1 MVEGAQYCETVDGVA
16 IAYSVTGSSDA
27 DPVLVLRVPW
37 IAGLEPVEGFFDW
50 HLSGG
55 SIRIARFS
63 PRGSGLSDRETDDHS
78 LEARLADIDAVAAA
92 VGAERYVLFAMAD
105 TTMAAMAWAAR
116 NPDRVSKLLL
126 QSPICNGEALWS
138 TPRRSLLA
146 RMAEEDWEMFS
157 EVWPLALWGWDT
169 EVAARRRY
177 AAAIRQSISQENFLA
192 YVAASRET
200 DVSDCLQCIQTPSLL
215 ITGTELGAGG
225 SHQHAFNNT
234 AAMRTVAAGLPNT
247 RLVATKPDTYG
258 PTIREFLSVEALPAE
273 SKQAELALWAAV
285 GSLRTILFTDIQGH
299 TEMMGRLGDAAGRDV
314 LRTHERITRQALR
327 THGGAEVKAMGD
339 GFLAWF
345 PSATRALECALSL
358 QKEFQAHN
366 AAGGEPLRVRV
377 GINAGEPVQEGGDL
391 FGQAVIVASRVAAS
405 AAGGEIVVTDV
416 VRQLLAGKS
425 FVFAD
430 RGTAG
435 LRGLD
440 EPVRTWALVW

>member
-1 MVEGAQYCETVDGVA
+1 MVEGVRYCETADGVA
-16 IAYSVTGSSDA
+16 IAYAVTDGSDA

-37 IAGLEPVEGFFDW
+37 IAGLEPVKGFFDW
-50 HLSGG
+50 HLAGA

-63 PRGSGLSDRETDDHS
+63 PRGSGLSDRDVSDHS
-78 LEARLADIDAVAAA
+78 LEARLADIDAVASA

-126 QSPICNGEALWS
+126 QSPVCNGEVLWS

-146 RMAEEDWEMFS
+146 RMAAEDWEMFS

-177 AAAIRQSISQENFLA
+177 AAAIRQSISQETFLA

-200 DVSDCLQCIQTPSLL
+200 DVSDCLHYIETPSLL

-225 SHQHAFNNT
+225 SHHHAFNNT
-234 AAMRTVAAGLPNT
+234 AAMRAVAAGLPNT

-258 PTIREFLSVEALPAE
+258 PIIREFLAVEELPPETDRPAP
-273 SKQAELALWAAV
+273 WAV
-285 GSLRTILFTDIQGH
+285 GAQLRTILFTDIEGH
-299 TEMMGRLGDAAGRDV
+299 TEMMARLGDSAGRDV
-314 LRTHERITRQALR
+314 LREHERITRQALR
-327 THGGAEVKAMGD
+327 VHGGAEVKAMGD

-345 PSATRALECALSL
+345 PSATRALECAVAL
-358 QKEFQAHN
+358 QKEFEAHN
-366 AAGGEPLRVRV
+366 LAGGEPLRVRV
-377 GINAGEPVQEGGDL
+377 GVNAGEPLQEGGDL
-391 FGQAVIVASRVAAS
+391 FGQAVIIASRVAAS
-405 AAGGEIVVTDV
+405 ATGGEIAVTDV
-416 VRQLLAGKS
+416 VRQLVAGKS

-430 RGTAG
+430 RGSAA
-435 LRGLD
+435 LKGLD